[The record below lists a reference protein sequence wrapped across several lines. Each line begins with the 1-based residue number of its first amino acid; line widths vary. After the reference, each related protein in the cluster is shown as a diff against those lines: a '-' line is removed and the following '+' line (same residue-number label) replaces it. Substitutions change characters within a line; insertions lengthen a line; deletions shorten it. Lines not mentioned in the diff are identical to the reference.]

1 MNETTALQDDA
12 VKTLEETSR
21 TFFIPIQQLAPNLRE
36 AVTSAYLCMRAID
49 EIEDHIDLPT
59 PLKID
64 LLRSISEILNRS
76 FDESKLTALF
86 EPYNTLLPEVTL
98 RLADWAN
105 LAPSTIAPTILK
117 STATMAEG
125 MAKWVGKKWEIRTKE
140 DLDDYT
146 YYVAGLV
153 GTLLSKIWMWYNGTK
168 TDPDLAISFGRGL
181 QAVNIIR
188 NRQEDLE
195 RGVDFFPANWE
206 FQDMFS
212 YARDHLRQANTYI
225 KAIEEKTILNFC
237 KIPLALAHAT
247 LDIIEEGESKLGR
260 SDVIQIVEQVT
271 GEYKI

>member
-12 VKTLEETSR
+12 VKALEETSR

-49 EIEDHIDLPT
+49 EIEDHIDLPA
-59 PLKID
+59 PLKIH
-64 LLRSISEILNRS
+64 LLRSISEILKGP

-98 RLADWAN
+98 RLPDWAT
-105 LAPSTIAPTILK
+105 LPPSTIAPAILQ

-125 MAKWVGKKWEIRTKE
+125 MAKWVEKKWEIETKE

-153 GTLLSKIWMWYNGTK
+153 GTLLSEIWMWYDGTK

-195 RGVDFFPANWE
+195 RGVDFFPTNWE
-206 FQDMFS
+206 FQDMFT
-212 YARDHLRQANTYI
+212 YARDNLQLADTYI
-225 KAIEEKTILNFC
+225 KAIEEKSILNFC

-247 LDIIEEGESKLGR
+247 LDIIEEGESKLSR
-260 SDVIQIVEQVT
+260 SDVIQIVDQVT
-271 GEYKI
+271 GE